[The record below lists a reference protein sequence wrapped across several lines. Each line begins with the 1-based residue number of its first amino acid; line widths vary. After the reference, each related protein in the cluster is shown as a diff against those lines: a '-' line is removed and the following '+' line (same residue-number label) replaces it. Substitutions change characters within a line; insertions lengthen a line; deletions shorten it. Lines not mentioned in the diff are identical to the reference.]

1 MPTITAAMCARGR
14 SLSEPRLSPDG
25 TSVAFVTRDGNGTR
39 LVVVPVDGGP
49 EVVVTADPAPAFRG
63 GVFDWTPAGDTMVF
77 ATGRGAV
84 VRTPAAGGA
93 PTTLAIE
100 ATASSIA
107 VARDGR
113 IAYAADLA
121 TISVLV
127 PGSSAI
133 ALDPGT
139 RTDFAL
145 DPDWSP
151 DGRRLAWH
159 AWDVP
164 DMAWDRSR
172 IVVADLAGDTT
183 TTTTTVET
191 PDDSAVQQPRFS
203 PDGERLAFL
212 CDANGW
218 LNLWLADADGSDPH
232 PLLTEP
238 HEHGG
243 PTWGPGQATFAWS
256 PDGARIAFVRN
267 EAGFGHLCVLD
278 LATGAVDELGK
289 GVHSA
294 LTWRGDTIACVRSG
308 ARTPT
313 AVVAYRHATRTT
325 LARGPVGGFELAPN
339 VEPTVVTWQADDGAD
354 VHGRLYA
361 PGPDKPLLV
370 WVHGGPTDQRRVEFD
385 ARLAYF
391 LDRGWAVLFPDFRG
405 STGWGRAYTQALH
418 GQWGVRDTDD
428 TAAGIRAAAANG
440 WGDAARTVVMG
451 GSAGGLVVLRLLATH
466 PGLCAAGV
474 ALYPV
479 CDLLDLAATTH
490 RYEAHYT
497 HHLIGPLP
505 GSEDEHRRRSPIAD
519 AAGIRDPLLL
529 LHGDDDPVVPASQ
542 SDVLAEA
549 VAAAGGTVERHVYE
563 GEGHGWSRPATTED
577 ELGRVED
584 FLARYVLG

>member
-25 TSVAFVTRDGNGTR
+25 ASVAFVTRDGNGSR
-39 LVVVPVDGGP
+39 LVVVPVGGGP
-49 EVVVTADPAPAFRG
+49 EVVVTTDPAPAFRG
-63 GVFDWTPAGDTMVF
+63 GVFDWTPGGDAVVF
-77 ATGRGAV
+77 ATGRGDI

-93 PTTLAIE
+93 ATALATE
-100 ATASSIA
+100 ASASSIA
-107 VARDGR
+107 VAADGR

-121 TISVLV
+121 AVCVLDSDIRHDAADFV
-127 PGSSAI
+127 
-133 ALDPGT
+133 LDAT
-139 RTDFAL
+139 
-145 DPDWSP
+145 WSP

-159 AWDVP
+159 EWDVP

-172 IVVADLAGDTT
+172 IVVADLATG
-183 TTTTTVET
+183 TTTTVDT
-191 PDDSAVQQPRFS
+191 PDGSAVQQPRFS
-203 PDGERLAFL
+203 SDGAHLAFL
-212 CDANGW
+212 CDADGW
-218 LNLWLADADGSDPH
+218 LNLWMAEADGSNPH
-232 PLLTEP
+232 PLLTEQ

-243 PTWGPGQATFAWS
+243 PTWGPGQSTFAWS
-256 PDGARIAFVRN
+256 PDGGRIAFARN
-267 EAGFGHLCVLD
+267 EAGFGRLCVLD
-278 LATGAVDELGK
+278 LATGAVEEVGK
-289 GVHSA
+289 GAHSA
-294 LTWRGDTIACVRSG
+294 LSWRGDTIACLRSG

-313 AVVAYRHATRTT
+313 AVVAYRGTTTRTT
-325 LARGPVGGFELAPN
+325 LARGPVGGFEPAPSP
-339 VEPTVVTWQADDGAD
+339 EPTVVTWQAADGAD

-361 PGPDKPLLV
+361 PGPDQPLLA

-405 STGWGRAYTQALH
+405 STGWGRTYTQALH
-418 GQWGVRDTDD
+418 GQWGVRDADD
-428 TAAGIRAAAANG
+428 TAAGIRAAAEHG
-440 WGDAARTVVMG
+440 WGDPARAVAMG
-451 GSAGGLVVLRLLATH
+451 GSAGGLVVLRVLASH

-497 HHLIGPLP
+497 SHLIGPLP
-505 GSEDEHRRRSPIAD
+505 GSEEEHRRRSPISD
-519 AAGIRDPLLL
+519 AARIRDPLLL

-542 SDVLAEA
+542 SAALAEA
-549 VAAAGGTVERHVYE
+549 VVAAGGTVERHVYE

-577 ELGRVED
+577 ELRRVED